1 MIRKITAGML
11 ALMMLCAGAF
21 AEVVPQNPALTGGMN
36 VLTEAEFVEPTA
48 EELVVGAME
57 IYSWFTIS
65 PLDVD
70 VELSDESGTLWRVA
84 DETLCDWE
92 YVQTLLYQNFSAEV
106 VADMLSYEIYTVIDG
121 MLYTV
126 PGGRGMDLNIDWVE
140 YKDTFCTEEINVI
153 EVTVHYLGE
162 AELGV
167 EADVFEFVREKIDGV
182 WVFTQFPF
190 FW

>member
-1 MIRKITAGML
+1 MIRKITAWML
-11 ALMMLCAGAF
+11 ALLMLCAGAL
-21 AEVVPQNPALTGGMN
+21 AEVVPQNPALTGGMP
-36 VLTEAEFVEPTA
+36 VLTEEEFVEPTA

-70 VELSDESGTLWRVA
+70 VELIDESGMLWRVA
-84 DETLCDWE
+84 DEVLCDWE
-92 YVQTLLYQNFSAEV
+92 YVQALLCETFSAEV
-106 VADMLSYEIYTVIDG
+106 IADMLSYEVYTVIDG